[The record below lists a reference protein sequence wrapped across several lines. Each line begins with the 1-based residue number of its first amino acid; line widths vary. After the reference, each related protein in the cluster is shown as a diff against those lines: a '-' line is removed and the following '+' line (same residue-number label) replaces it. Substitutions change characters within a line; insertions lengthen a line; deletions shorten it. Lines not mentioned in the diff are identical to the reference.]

1 MHTGRLPDT
10 VQKAWGPEVARDF
23 MTWLDEY
30 VRSEQLVPKVQVSA
44 FVARQKVNVL
54 VLERVSNLLLAG
66 EPRLVQQAGKP
77 FDRTQDGRLV
87 WRVPVDLTF
96 PSHGRVGCVGEL
108 DVDARY
114 GQVCYTDVLLT
125 QMADEAR
132 RLAQQVLHPAR

>member
-1 MHTGRLPDT
+1 MRIGELPDT
-10 VQKAWGPEVARDF
+10 VRKAWGPEVARDF
-23 MTWLDEY
+23 VAWLDEY
-30 VRSEQLVPKVQVSA
+30 LGEAKLAPGVQVSA

-66 EPRLVQQAGKP
+66 EPKLVQ
-77 FDRTQDGRLV
+77 RDGERWV

-114 GQVCYTDVLLT
+114 GQVHYTDALLA
-125 QMADEAR
+125 QMADQAR
-132 RLAQQVLHPAR
+132 CLAKQVLHPAR